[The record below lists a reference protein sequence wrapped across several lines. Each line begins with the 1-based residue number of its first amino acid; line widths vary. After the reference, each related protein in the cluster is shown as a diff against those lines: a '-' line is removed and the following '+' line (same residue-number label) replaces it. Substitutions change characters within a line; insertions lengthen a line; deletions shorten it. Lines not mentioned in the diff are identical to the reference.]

1 MKRRDFVEILSIAS
15 LATSFGKFTYADIL
29 NGDIHKLT
37 LLHTNDWHSRIEAFP
52 MDGSRNQGLGGAAK
66 RAAMIKKIREE
77 ETDVLLF
84 DSGDIFQGTPYFNF
98 YSGEL
103 EIKLMNQMKYDAA
116 TIGNHDF
123 DAGIE
128 NLGDKM
134 GMASF
139 DFLNAN
145 YEFQE
150 KSLSEQVKAYR
161 VFEKG
166 NIRVGVFGLG
176 IELDGL
182 VPENLHGNTHYH
194 DPVQK
199 ANQIADHLR
208 KEEKCD
214 LVVCLSHL
222 GYSYRSDKVSD
233 RVIAKESTN
242 IDIILGGHTHT
253 FMKEAAYE
261 NNKYGKAVLINQVGW
276 AGILLGRIDIYF
288 EKISG
293 FRWNRG
299 RSVEVS

>member
-1 MKRRDFVEILSIAS
+1 MKRRDFVEILSIGS
-15 LATSFGKFTYADIL
+15 LAATFGKFSYSDIL
-29 NGDIHKLT
+29 HGDVHKLT
-37 LLHTNDWHSRIEAFP
+37 LLHTNDWHSRIEPFP
-52 MDGSRNQGLGGAAK
+52 MDGSRNQGLGGASK
-66 RAAMIKKIREE
+66 RASLIHKIRKEE
-77 ETDVLLF
+77 ENVLLF

-103 EIKLMNQMKYDAA
+103 EIKLMNQMNYDAA

-128 NLGDKM
+128 NLGEKVQ
-134 GMASF
+134 MASF

-145 YEFQE
+145 YGFQNTTLKE
-150 KSLSEQVKAYR
+150 EVKDYR
-161 VFEKG
+161 VFERA
-166 NIRVGVFGLG
+166 NLRVGVFGLG

-182 VPENLHGNTHYH
+182 VPENLHGFTKYI

-208 KEEKCD
+208 DEEKCD

-222 GYSYRSDKVSD
+222 GYSYRSGKISD
-233 RVIAKESTN
+233 RVLAKESRN

-261 NNKYGKAVLINQVGW
+261 NNIHGKAVLINQVGW

-293 FRWNRG
+293 WRWNKG
-299 RSVEVS
+299 RSFEIS